1 MRWRT
6 LLGLA
11 LAVGLMAPPVAQGQD
26 TRPGIGVWIFENGG
40 SYGQDAENFEALRV
54 GLQQILMTELA
65 RNPAMRVVERSQLNA
80 LIAEQ
85 DLGAGGRVDPETAAQ
100 VGRII
105 GAKFMVVGGFVDWF
119 GDFRLDAR
127 IVDCETS
134 EIITAIGLR
143 EQREELYQLI
153 VDLTGRLT
161 SDVRLPSLEIEE
173 QIEEQAREIP
183 VDALTLFSR
192 AVFFE
197 DRGDSE
203 RAKEFYAR
211 ASQLFPDYTEA
222 TERLQQ
228 LSGS

>member
-11 LAVGLMAPPVAQGQD
+11 LAVGFMAPPVAQGQD
-26 TRPGIGVWIFENGG
+26 TRPGIGVWILENGG
-40 SYGQDAENFEALRV
+40 SYGQDAEDFEALRV

-85 DLGAGGRVDPETAAQ
+85 DLGAAGRVDPETAAR
-100 VGRII
+100 VGRIV
-105 GAKFMVVGGFVDWF
+105 GAKFMVLGGFVDWF

-127 IVDCETS
+127 IVDCETT
-134 EIITAIGLR
+134 EIIISIGLR
-143 EQREELYQLI
+143 ERREELYQLI

-161 SDVRLPSLEIEE
+161 NDVNLPSLDIEAE
-173 QIEEQAREIP
+173 LEEQAREIP

-203 RAKEFYAR
+203 RAKEFYTRAR
-211 ASQLFPDYTEA
+211 NVFPDYTEA
-222 TERLQQ
+222 AERLQQ
-228 LSGS
+228 LGGS

>member
-11 LAVGLMAPPVAQGQD
+11 LAVGFAAPRVAQGQD
-26 TRPGIGVWIFENGG
+26 TRPGIGVWILENGG
-40 SYGQDAENFEALRV
+40 SYGQDAEDFEALRV

-85 DLGAGGRVDPETAAQ
+85 DLGAAGRVDPETAAR
-100 VGRII
+100 VGRIV
-105 GAKFMVVGGFVDWF
+105 GAKFMVLGGFVDWF

-134 EIITAIGLR
+134 EIIIAIGLR
-143 EQREELYQLI
+143 ERREELYQLI

-161 SDVRLPSLEIEE
+161 NDVNLPSLDIEAE
-173 QIEEQAREIP
+173 LEEQAREIP

-203 RAKEFYAR
+203 RAKEFYTRAR
-211 ASQLFPDYTEA
+211 NVFPDYTEA
-222 TERLQQ
+222 AERLQQ
-228 LSGS
+228 LGGS

>member
-85 DLGAGGRVDPETAAQ
+85 DLGAGGRVDPETAAR
-100 VGRII
+100 VGRIV
-105 GAKFMVVGGFVDWF
+105 GAKYMVLGGFVDWF

-127 IVDCETS
+127 IVDTETT
-134 EIITAIGLR
+134 EILNAIGLR
-143 EQREELYQLI
+143 EQREDLYQLI
-153 VDLTGRLT
+153 IDMTGRLT
-161 SDVRLPSLEIEE
+161 SDVNLPSLEIEE
-173 QIEEQAREIP
+173 QIEEQARKIP

-203 RAKEFYAR
+203 RAKEFYGR

-228 LSGS
+228 LGGL

>member
-1 MRWRT
+1 MRWRI

-11 LAVGLMAPPVAQGQD
+11 LAVAFIAPPVAQGQD
-26 TRPGIGVWIFENGG
+26 TRPGIGVWILENGG
-40 SYGQDAENFEALRV
+40 SYGQDAEDFDALRV

-85 DLGAGGRVDPETAAQ
+85 DLGAGGPVDRETAAR
-100 VGRII
+100 VGRIV
-105 GAKFMVVGGFVDWF
+105 GAKFMVLGRFVDWF

-127 IVDCETS
+127 IVDCETT
-134 EIITAIGLR
+134 EIINAIGLR

-161 SDVRLPSLEIEE
+161 SDVHLPPLEIAAE
-173 QIEEQAREIP
+173 IEEQAREIP

-203 RAKEFYAR
+203 RAKESYSRAR
-211 ASQLFPDYTEA
+211 EVFPDYTEA

-228 LSGS
+228 LGGL

>member
-11 LAVGLMAPPVAQGQD
+11 LAVGCMAPPVAQGQD
-26 TRPGIGVWIFENGG
+26 TRPGIGVWILENGG
-40 SYGQDAENFEALRV
+40 SYGQDAEDFEALRV

-85 DLGAGGRVDPETAAQ
+85 DLGAAGRVDPETAAR
-100 VGRII
+100 VGRIV
-105 GAKFMVVGGFVDWF
+105 GAKFMVLGGFVDWF

-127 IVDCETS
+127 IVDCETT
-134 EIITAIGLR
+134 EIIVAIGLR
-143 EQREELYQLI
+143 ERREELYQLI

-161 SDVRLPSLEIEE
+161 NDVNLPSLDIEAE
-173 QIEEQAREIP
+173 LEEQAREIP

-203 RAKEFYAR
+203 RAKEFYTRAR
-211 ASQLFPDYTEA
+211 NVFPDYTEA
-222 TERLQQ
+222 AERLRQ
-228 LSGS
+228 LGGS

>member
-11 LAVGLMAPPVAQGQD
+11 LAVGFMAPPVAQGQD
-26 TRPGIGVWIFENGG
+26 TRPGIGVWILENGG
-40 SYGQDAENFEALRV
+40 SYGQDAEDFEALRV

-85 DLGAGGRVDPETAAQ
+85 DLGAAGRVDPETAAR
-100 VGRII
+100 VGRIV
-105 GAKFMVVGGFVDWF
+105 GAKFMVLGGFVDWF

-127 IVDCETS
+127 IVDCETT
-134 EIITAIGLR
+134 EIIVAIGLR
-143 EQREELYQLI
+143 ERREELYQLI

-161 SDVRLPSLEIEE
+161 NDVNLPSLDIEAE
-173 QIEEQAREIP
+173 LEEQAREIP

-203 RAKEFYAR
+203 RAKEFYTQAR
-211 ASQLFPDYTEA
+211 NVFPDYTEA
-222 TERLQQ
+222 AERLQQ
-228 LSGS
+228 LGGS

>member
-6 LLGLA
+6 LLGFA
-11 LAVGLMAPPVAQGQD
+11 LAVGFMAPPVAQSQD

-40 SYGQDAENFEALRV
+40 SYGQDAEDFEALRV

-65 RNPAMRVVERSQLNA
+65 RNPAMRVVERSSLNA
-80 LIAEQ
+80 LINEQ
-85 DLGAGGRVDPETAAQ
+85 DLGAQGRVDAETAAQ
-100 VGRII
+100 VGRIV
-105 GAKFMVVGGFVDWF
+105 GAKYMVLGGFVDWF

-127 IVDCETS
+127 IVNTETS
-134 EIITAIGLR
+134 EIVNAIGLR
-143 EQREELYQLI
+143 EQRAELYQLI

-161 SDVRLPSLEIEE
+161 SDVNMPSLELEDE
-173 QIEEQAREIP
+173 IEEQAREIP

-203 RAKEFYAR
+203 RAKEFYSR
-211 ASQLFPDYTEA
+211 AKEVFPDYTEA

-228 LSGS
+228 LGGS

>member
-6 LLGLA
+6 LLGLV
-11 LAVGLMAPPVAQGQD
+11 LAVGFMAPPVAQGQD
-26 TRPGIGVWIFENGG
+26 TRPGIGVWILENGG
-40 SYGQDAENFEALRV
+40 SYGQDAEDFEALRV

-85 DLGAGGRVDPETAAQ
+85 DLGAAGRVDPETAAR
-100 VGRII
+100 VGRIV
-105 GAKFMVVGGFVDWF
+105 GAKFMVLGGFVDWF

-134 EIITAIGLR
+134 EIIIAIGLR
-143 EQREELYQLI
+143 ERREELYQLI

-161 SDVRLPSLEIEE
+161 NDVNLPSLDIEAE
-173 QIEEQAREIP
+173 LEEQAREIP

-203 RAKEFYAR
+203 RAKEFYTRAR
-211 ASQLFPDYTEA
+211 NVFPDYTEA
-222 TERLQQ
+222 AERLQQ
-228 LSGS
+228 LGGS

>member
-11 LAVGLMAPPVAQGQD
+11 LAVGFMAPPVAQGQD
-26 TRPGIGVWIFENGG
+26 TRPGIGVWILENGG
-40 SYGQDAENFEALRV
+40 SYGQDAEDFEALRV

-85 DLGAGGRVDPETAAQ
+85 DLGAAGRVDPETAAR
-100 VGRII
+100 VGRIV
-105 GAKFMVVGGFVDWF
+105 GAKFMVLGGFVDWF

-127 IVDCETS
+127 IVDCETT
-134 EIITAIGLR
+134 EIIVAIGLR
-143 EQREELYQLI
+143 ERREELYQLI

-161 SDVRLPSLEIEE
+161 NDVNLPSLDIEAE
-173 QIEEQAREIP
+173 LEEQAREIP

-203 RAKEFYAR
+203 RAKEFYTRAR
-211 ASQLFPDYTEA
+211 NVFPDYTEA

-228 LSGS
+228 LGGV

>member
-11 LAVGLMAPPVAQGQD
+11 LAVGFMAPPVAQGQD
-26 TRPGIGVWIFENGG
+26 TRPGIGVWILENGG
-40 SYGQDAENFEALRV
+40 SYGQDAEDFEVLRV

-65 RNPAMRVVERSQLNA
+65 RNPALRVVERSQLNA

-85 DLGAGGRVDPETAAQ
+85 DLGAAGRVDPETAAR
-100 VGRII
+100 VGRIV
-105 GAKFMVVGGFVDWF
+105 GAKFMVLGGFVDWF

-127 IVDCETS
+127 IVDCETT
-134 EIITAIGLR
+134 EIINAIGVR
-143 EQREELYQLI
+143 ERREELYQLI

-161 SDVRLPSLEIEE
+161 NDVNLPSLEIEAE
-173 QIEEQAREIP
+173 LEEQAREIP
-183 VDALTLFSR
+183 VDAPTLFSR

-203 RAKEFYAR
+203 RAKEFYTRAR
-211 ASQLFPDYTEA
+211 DVFPNYTEA

-228 LSGS
+228 LGGL

>member
-6 LLGLA
+6 LLGFA
-11 LAVGLMAPPVAQGQD
+11 LAVGFMASPVAQSQD

-134 EIITAIGLR
+134 EIIKAIRLR
-143 EQREELYQLI
+143 ETRKELYGLI

-161 SDVRLPSLEIEE
+161 NDVNLPSLDIEAE
-173 QIEEQAREIP
+173 IEEQAREIP
-183 VDALTLFSR
+183 ADALTLFSR

-197 DRGDSE
+197 DRGDPE

-211 ASQLFPDYTEA
+211 AMAVFPDYTEA

-228 LSGS
+228 LGGW

>member
-11 LAVGLMAPPVAQGQD
+11 LAVGFVAPPVAKGQD
-26 TRPGIGVWIFENGG
+26 TRPGIGVWILENGG
-40 SYGQDAENFEALRV
+40 SYGQDAEDFEALRV

-65 RNPAMRVVERSQLNA
+65 RNPAMRVVERSQINA

-85 DLGAGGRVDPETAAQ
+85 DLGAGSGVDPETAAR
-100 VGRII
+100 VGRIV
-105 GAKFMVVGGFVDWF
+105 GAKFMVLGGFVDWF

-127 IVDCETS
+127 IVDCETT
-134 EIITAIGLR
+134 EIIISIGLR
-143 EQREELYQLI
+143 ERREELYQLI

-161 SDVRLPSLEIEE
+161 NDVNLPSLDIEAE
-173 QIEEQAREIP
+173 LEEQAREIP

-203 RAKEFYAR
+203 RAKEFYTRAR
-211 ASQLFPDYTEA
+211 DVFPDYTEA

-228 LSGS
+228 LGGL

>member
-11 LAVGLMAPPVAQGQD
+11 LAVGCMAPPVAQGQD
-26 TRPGIGVWIFENGG
+26 TRPGIGVWILENGG
-40 SYGQDAENFEALRV
+40 SYGQDAEDFEALRV

-85 DLGAGGRVDPETAAQ
+85 DLGATGRVDPETAAR
-100 VGRII
+100 VGRIV
-105 GAKFMVVGGFVDWF
+105 GAKFMVLGGFVDWF

-127 IVDCETS
+127 IVDCETT
-134 EIITAIGLR
+134 EIIVAIGLR
-143 EQREELYQLI
+143 KQREELYQLI

-161 SDVRLPSLEIEE
+161 NDVNLPSLDIEAE
-173 QIEEQAREIP
+173 LEEQAREIP

-203 RAKEFYAR
+203 RAKEFYTRAR
-211 ASQLFPDYTEA
+211 NVFPDYTEA

-228 LSGS
+228 LGGV

>member
-11 LAVGLMAPPVAQGQD
+11 LAVGFMAPPGAQGQD
-26 TRPGIGVWIFENGG
+26 RRPGIGVWIFENGG
-40 SYGQDAENFEALRV
+40 SYGQDAEDFEALRV

-65 RNPAMRVVERSQLNA
+65 RNPAMRVVERSALNT
-80 LIAEQ
+80 LINEQ
-85 DLGAGGRVDPETAAQ
+85 DLGAQGRVDAETAAR
-100 VGRII
+100 VGRIV
-105 GAKFMVVGGFVDWF
+105 GAKYMVLGGFVDWF

-127 IVDCETS
+127 IVDTETS
-134 EIITAIGLR
+134 EILNAIGLR
-143 EQREELYQLI
+143 EQRAELYQLI
-153 VDLTGRLT
+153 VDMTGRLT
-161 SDVRLPSLEIEE
+161 SDVHLPSLELEE
-173 QIEEQAREIP
+173 EIEEQAREIP

-203 RAKEFYAR
+203 RAKEFYSR
-211 ASQLFPDYTEA
+211 AKEVFPDYTEA

-228 LSGS
+228 LGGP

>member
-11 LAVGLMAPPVAQGQD
+11 LAVGFMAPPVAQGQD
-26 TRPGIGVWIFENGG
+26 TRPGIGVWILENGG
-40 SYGQDAENFEALRV
+40 SYGQDAEDFEALRV

-85 DLGAGGRVDPETAAQ
+85 DLGAAGRVDPETAAR
-100 VGRII
+100 VGRIV
-105 GAKFMVVGGFVDWF
+105 GAKFMVLGGFVDWF

-134 EIITAIGLR
+134 EIIIAIGLR
-143 EQREELYQLI
+143 ERREELYQLI

-161 SDVRLPSLEIEE
+161 SDVHLPSLDIEAE
-173 QIEEQAREIP
+173 LEEQAREIP

-203 RAKEFYAR
+203 RAKEFYTRAR
-211 ASQLFPDYTEA
+211 NVFPDYTEA
-222 TERLQQ
+222 AERLQQ
-228 LSGS
+228 LGGS

>member
-11 LAVGLMAPPVAQGQD
+11 LAVGFVAPPVAQGQD
-26 TRPGIGVWIFENGG
+26 TRPGIGVWILENGG
-40 SYGQDAENFEALRV
+40 SYGQDAEDFEALRV

-85 DLGAGGRVDPETAAQ
+85 DLGAGGRVDPETAAR
-100 VGRII
+100 VGRIV
-105 GAKFMVVGGFVDWF
+105 GAKFMVLGGFVDWF

-127 IVDCETS
+127 IVDCETT
-134 EIITAIGLR
+134 EIIVAIGLR
-143 EQREELYQLI
+143 ERREELYQLI

-161 SDVRLPSLEIEE
+161 NDVNLPSLEIEAE
-173 QIEEQAREIP
+173 LEEQAREIP

-203 RAKEFYAR
+203 RAKEFYTRAR
-211 ASQLFPDYTEA
+211 NVFPDYTEA
-222 TERLQQ
+222 AERLQQ

>member
-11 LAVGLMAPPVAQGQD
+11 LAVGFMAPPVAQGQD
-26 TRPGIGVWIFENGG
+26 TRPGIGVWILENGG
-40 SYGQDAENFEALRV
+40 SYGQDAEDFEALRI

-85 DLGAGGRVDPETAAQ
+85 DLGAAGRVDPETAAR
-100 VGRII
+100 VGRIV
-105 GAKFMVVGGFVDWF
+105 GAKFMVLGGFVDWF

-127 IVDCETS
+127 IVDCETT
-134 EIITAIGLR
+134 EIIVAIGLR
-143 EQREELYQLI
+143 ERREELYQLI

-161 SDVRLPSLEIEE
+161 NDVNLPSLDIEAE
-173 QIEEQAREIP
+173 LKEQAREIP

-203 RAKEFYAR
+203 RAKEFYTRAR
-211 ASQLFPDYTEA
+211 NVFPDYTEA
-222 TERLQQ
+222 AERLQQ
-228 LSGS
+228 LGGL

>member
-6 LLGLA
+6 PLGLA
-11 LAVGLMAPPVAQGQD
+11 LAVGFMAPPVAQGQD
-26 TRPGIGVWIFENGG
+26 MRPGIGVWIFEDGG
-40 SYGQDAENFEALRV
+40 SYGQDAEDFEALRG

-65 RNPAMRVVERSQLNA
+65 RNPAMRVVERSPLNA
-80 LIAEQ
+80 LITEQ
-85 DLGAGGRVDPETAAQ
+85 DLGADGLVDPETAAR
-100 VGRII
+100 VGRLV
-105 GAKFMVVGGFVDWF
+105 GAKFMVLGGFVDWF

-134 EIITAIGLR
+134 EIINAIGLR
-143 EQREELYQLI
+143 QQREELYQLI
-153 VDLTGRLT
+153 VDLTERLT
-161 SDVRLPSLEIEE
+161 NDVRLPSLGIEE

-203 RAKEFYAR
+203 RAKEFYSR
-211 ASQLFPDYTEA
+211 AKEVFPNYTEA

-228 LSGS
+228 LGGL

>member
-11 LAVGLMAPPVAQGQD
+11 LAVGFMAPPVAQGQD
-26 TRPGIGVWIFENGG
+26 TRPGIGVWILENGG
-40 SYGQDAENFEALRV
+40 SYGQDAEDFEALRV

-65 RNPAMRVVERSQLNA
+65 RNPALRVVERSQLNA

-85 DLGAGGRVDPETAAQ
+85 DLGAAGRVDPETAAR
-100 VGRII
+100 VGRIV
-105 GAKFMVVGGFVDWF
+105 GAKFMVLGGFVDWF

-127 IVDCETS
+127 IVDCETT
-134 EIITAIGLR
+134 EIINAIGVR
-143 EQREELYQLI
+143 ERREELYQLI

-161 SDVRLPSLEIEE
+161 NDVNLPSLEIEAE
-173 QIEEQAREIP
+173 LEEQAREIP

-203 RAKEFYAR
+203 RAKEFYTRAR
-211 ASQLFPDYTEA
+211 NVFPDYTEA
-222 TERLQQ
+222 AERLQQ
-228 LSGS
+228 LGGS

>member
-11 LAVGLMAPPVAQGQD
+11 LAVGFMAPPVTQGQD
-26 TRPGIGVWIFENGG
+26 TRPGIGVWILENGG
-40 SYGQDAENFEALRV
+40 SYGQEAEDFEALRV

-65 RNPAMRVVERSQLNA
+65 RNPALRVVERSQLNA

-85 DLGAGGRVDPETAAQ
+85 DLGAAGRVDPETAAR
-100 VGRII
+100 VGRIV
-105 GAKFMVVGGFVDWF
+105 GAKFMVLGGFVDWF

-127 IVDCETS
+127 IVDCETT
-134 EIITAIGLR
+134 EIINAIGVR
-143 EQREELYQLI
+143 ERREELYQLI

-161 SDVRLPSLEIEE
+161 NDVNLPSLEIEAE
-173 QIEEQAREIP
+173 LEEQAREIP

-211 ASQLFPDYTEA
+211 ARDVFPDYTEA
-222 TERLQQ
+222 AERLQQ
-228 LSGS
+228 LGGL

>member
-11 LAVGLMAPPVAQGQD
+11 LAVGFMAPPIAQGQD
-26 TRPGIGVWIFENGG
+26 TRPGIGVWILENGG
-40 SYGQDAENFEALRV
+40 SYGQEAEDFEALRV

-65 RNPAMRVVERSQLNA
+65 RNPALRVVERSQPNA

-85 DLGAGGRVDPETAAQ
+85 DLGAAGRVDPETAAR
-100 VGRII
+100 VGRIV
-105 GAKFMVVGGFVDWF
+105 GAKFMVLGGFVDWF

-127 IVDCETS
+127 IVDCETT
-134 EIITAIGLR
+134 EIINAIGVR
-143 EQREELYQLI
+143 ERREELYQLI

-161 SDVRLPSLEIEE
+161 NDVNLPSLEIEAE
-173 QIEEQAREIP
+173 LEEQAREIP

-203 RAKEFYAR
+203 RAKEFYTRAR
-211 ASQLFPDYTEA
+211 DVFPDYTEA

-228 LSGS
+228 LGGL

>member
-1 MRWRT
+1 MRRRA

-11 LAVGLMAPPVAQGQD
+11 LAIGFMAPPVAHGQD
-26 TRPGIGVWIFENGG
+26 TRPGIGVWIFENDG
-40 SYGQDAENFEALRV
+40 SYGQDAEDFEALRV
-54 GLQQILMTELA
+54 GLQRTLMTELA

-85 DLGAGGRVDPETAAQ
+85 DLGAGGRVDPETAAR
-100 VGRII
+100 VGRIV
-105 GAKFMVVGGFVDWF
+105 GAKFMVLGGFVDWF

-127 IVDCETS
+127 IVDCETT
-134 EIITAIGLR
+134 EIINAIGLR

-161 SDVRLPSLEIEE
+161 NGVNLPSLEIEAE
-173 QIEEQAREIP
+173 IEEQAREIP

-203 RAKEFYAR
+203 RAKEFYTRAR
-211 ASQLFPDYTEA
+211 DVFPDYTEA

-228 LSGS
+228 LGGW

>member
-11 LAVGLMAPPVAQGQD
+11 LAVGFMAPPVAQGQD
-26 TRPGIGVWIFENGG
+26 TRPGIGVWILENGG
-40 SYGQDAENFEALRV
+40 SYGQEAEDFEALRV

-85 DLGAGGRVDPETAAQ
+85 DLGAGGRVDPETAAR
-100 VGRII
+100 VGRIV
-105 GAKFMVVGGFVDWF
+105 GAKFMVLGGFVDWF

-127 IVDCETS
+127 IVDCETT
-134 EIITAIGLR
+134 EIINAIGLR

-161 SDVRLPSLEIEE
+161 NDVNLPSLEIEAE
-173 QIEEQAREIP
+173 IEEQAREIP

-203 RAKEFYAR
+203 RAKEFYTRAR
-211 ASQLFPDYTEA
+211 NVFPDYTEA
-222 TERLQQ
+222 AERLQQ
-228 LSGS
+228 LGGL